1 MKAGRELDALVAE
14 KMGFFKRITR
24 EDGTRFWMDMR
35 GLRIFHGRM
44 MPFLPPYSTDLT
56 SAWEVADKAKLFE
69 RYLLTKYQGRWYW
82 QDHSDRDPFLGKRG
96 FETAPL
102 AICFAALQANIVP

>member
-1 MKAGRELDALVAE
+1 MNAGHELDAMVAE

-35 GLRIFHGRM
+35 GLM
-44 MPFLPPYSTDLT
+44 MPFPPPYSTDLN

-82 QDHSDRDPFLGKRG
+82 QDYSERDPFLEKRG